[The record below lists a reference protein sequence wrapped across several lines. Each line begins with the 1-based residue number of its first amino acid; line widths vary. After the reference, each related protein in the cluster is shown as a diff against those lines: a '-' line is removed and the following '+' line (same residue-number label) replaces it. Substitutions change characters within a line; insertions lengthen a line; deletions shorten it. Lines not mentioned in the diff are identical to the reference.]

1 MSRYNKMMSAVLDAI
16 FEGYT
21 LDGSGKLVVRNEE
34 ASKQAQEHLHTLV
47 LEKARELWDQLEAAE
62 DSLAS
67 VAEEIRFE
75 ELNTD
80 PSSTATATTHAAVA
94 PEDAAAVDAPPADA
108 EAATALESADS
119 ISELLSADDLNLDDI
134 FENMDHLDNHQN
146 TNVPAGP
153 DMPFDEGM
161 GHEMG
166 EMGGMSAGNMASGP
180 MMDDEGDGD
189 EDYDA
194 LTVGM
199 GDEAPMG
206 GDPAADEFGAED
218 DLEGDM
224 GDPDM
229 NGDPDMGDEMNGG
242 DDMGFDF
249 DLDLEDPEGMGDE
262 FGAEEEPVEMMGG
275 DKSMRMEA
283 KGDDDKDDDDDDKD
297 GDDDDDDDKPAFL
310 KKKDD

>member
-1 MSRYNKMMSAVLDAI
+1 MSRYNKMMSEVLDAI

-21 LDGSGKLVVRNEE
+21 LDDGGKLVVRNED
-34 ASKQAQEHLHTLV
+34 ASKKAQEHLHNLV

-80 PSSTATATTHAAVA
+80 PSSMSGAVTHSAVA

-108 EAATALESADS
+108 EAAPALESADS

-153 DMPFDEGM
+153 DMPFDEAL
-161 GHEMG
+161 G
-166 EMGGMSAGNMASGP
+166 EMGGMSAGNMAAGP
-180 MMDDEGDGD
+180 MMDDEGGPMDGD
-189 EDYDA
+189 DDYDA
-194 LTVGM
+194 LQVGM
-199 GDEAPMG
+199 GDEADMG
-206 GDPAADEFGAED
+206 GDPSADEFGAED

-224 GDPDM
+224 GDPAL

-249 DLDLEDPEGMGDE
+249 DLDLEDPDMGDDL
-262 FGAEEEPVEMMGG
+262 GGEEEPVEMMGG
-275 DKSMRMEA
+275 DKSFRMES
-283 KGDDDKDDDDDDKD
+283 KGDDDKDDDDGDKD
-297 GDDDDDDDKPAFL
+297 GDDDDDDDDKPAFL